1 MPNPKT
7 DSGGFTTDNEDKNR
21 DMGSKGGPSTTLGS
35 PDDHHG
41 ISAPYDADLQT
52 QIAAKGHKEHKN
64 DPQKEN
70 TARDDNKQITQ
81 KE

>member
-7 DSGGFTTDNEDKNR
+7 DSGGFSTDNEDRNR

-41 ISAPYDADLQT
+41 VSAPYDSDLQA
-52 QIAAKGHKEHKN
+52 QIAAKGHKKDNEKE
-64 DPQKEN
+64 PKQKE
-70 TARDDNKQITQ
+70 
-81 KE
+81 